1 MEHNQSDSVVI
12 HLGLSPSDVLV
23 KQRTQLLDNIGILK
37 STEITALP
45 APKYISP
52 ELLAFVRVFNMN
64 EEQLTHWLAPNKQA
78 TDLLYL
84 DCALDTSLELKTWNY
99 LKMRLLLLLK
109 AFPTSHAD
117 DVAQLEQHQ
126 RKGQQKLGHIK
137 TMIVQYRISEKRIL
151 NDALAYIE
159 ERTEN

>member
-1 MEHNQSDSVVI
+1 MEQNRSDSVVI

-45 APKYISP
+45 APNYISA

-84 DCALDTSLELKTWNY
+84 DCALETSLEMKTWNY

-109 AFPTSHAD
+109 AFSTSHAD
-117 DVAQLEQHQ
+117 DVAQLELHQ

-137 TMIVQYRISEKRIL
+137 TMIVQYRITEKRIL
-151 NDALAYIE
+151 NDALSYIE
-159 ERTEN
+159 ERTKN